1 MKGMVFTEFLEM
13 VESTFGVEMTEEII
27 EAAQVASGG
36 AYTAVGNYDHREMLA
51 MVGALSKAA
60 NIPASD
66 LTQAFGRYLFKR
78 FTTLYPQF
86 FAGVTNALDMLA
98 RIDGYIHVEVHK
110 LYADAELPR
119 IQLSAADDGT
129 MYLTY
134 RSARPF
140 ADLAEGLI
148 RGCIEHF
155 GEQIELSRQD
165 PQGSAGMQ
173 AHFVLKRTVPVPQ
186 PA

>member
-1 MKGMVFTEFLEM
+1 MKGIVFTEFLEM

-27 EAAQVASGG
+27 EAAQLASGG
-36 AYTAVGNYDHREMLA
+36 AYTAVGNYDHREMLS

-60 NIPASD
+60 GIPAGD
-66 LTQAFGRYLFKR
+66 LAQAFGRYLFKR
-78 FTTLYPQF
+78 FVVLYPHF

-110 LYADAELPR
+110 LYADAELPH
-119 IQLSAADDGT
+119 IQVDNAGDGSVL
-129 MYLTY
+129 LTY

-155 GEQIELSRQD
+155 GETIGLSRSE
-165 PQGSAGMQ
+165 PQGAGGTQ
-173 AHFVLKRTVPVPQ
+173 ALFLLTRTIPE